1 MSRRPIVRNRQLA
14 LWGGI
19 GCILGGSLLLWD
31 AYDNRGISR
40 PFATR
45 FLPGA

>member
-1 MSRRPIVRNRQLA
+1 MAQKPIIRNRQAA
-14 LWGGI
+14 LYGGI
-19 GCILGGSLLLWD
+19 ACILLGSVLLYD